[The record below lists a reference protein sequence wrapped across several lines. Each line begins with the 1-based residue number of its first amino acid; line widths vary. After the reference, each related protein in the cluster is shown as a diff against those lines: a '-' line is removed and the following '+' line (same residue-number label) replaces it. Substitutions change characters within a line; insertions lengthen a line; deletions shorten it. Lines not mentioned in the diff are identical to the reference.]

1 MKNLLLVLAF
11 GFCLIGCSSKPSCS
25 DEEAIRLVKEIVLD
39 NGGLMELDLI
49 HENGK
54 VFGGVHNIARAKY
67 TLEEF
72 YAMDTS
78 KFSKDHQQAFNRLK
92 VKVNEFIKQKPTS
105 IMTVNDSDDR
115 VVQCRVQLVNDAE
128 FVNFSAQYTDDG
140 GLYVKVEL

>member
-39 NGGLMELDLI
+39 NGGLMGLLI
-49 HENGK
+49 NEIYITTGSPAMWDK
-54 VFGGVHNIARAKY
+54 EY
-67 TLEEF
+67 TLKKF
-72 YAMDTS
+72 YATDTS
-78 KFSKDHQQAFNRLK
+78 KFSEDGKKVFNRLK
-92 VKVNEFIKQKPTS
+92 VKVDEFIKQKPIS

-115 VVQCRVQLVNDAE
+115 VVQCRVKLANDAE

-140 GLYVKVEL
+140 SLYVEVEL